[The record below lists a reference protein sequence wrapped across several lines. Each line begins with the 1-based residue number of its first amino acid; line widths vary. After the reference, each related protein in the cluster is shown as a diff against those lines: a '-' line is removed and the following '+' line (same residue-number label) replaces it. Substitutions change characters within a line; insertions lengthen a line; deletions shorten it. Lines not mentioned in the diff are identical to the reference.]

1 MSEATLIALQ
11 ESLIKIAA
19 GELNSLHV
27 NNLKNIP
34 DHGEDET
41 LASVVMAVSEGRSLN
56 SVEIDVQEDG
66 GASVTLGYIKAE

>member
-1 MSEATLIALQ
+1 MSEATLIALN
-11 ESLIKIAA
+11 ESLVKIAA

-34 DHGEDET
+34 DHSEDET
-41 LASVVMAVSEGRSLN
+41 LVSVVAAVSEGRSLN

-66 GASVTLGYIKAE
+66 GASLTLGYIKAE